1 MKLFVGIDGGGT
13 KTEICVIN
21 AAGLELTRLS
31 GGPSNPQAI
40 GFDDAVREL
49 TQLLNQALSSIR
61 EDDGGTGTPG
71 PERSEELG
79 GLDKREVLGECEKLD
94 KLGAPGQRWELG
106 LCLGMA
112 GVDTHEDRE
121 RVTFAIRSY
130 FEQTGVEAK
139 LLVTN
144 DAEIALMATL
154 DRSFGVLAIAG
165 TGSIV
170 FGRTPDGDCYRVG
183 GWGHLLGDEGSG
195 YRIGLDTLHAVMRSY
210 DGIDPPTAM
219 TPMIEQAYGWER
231 IVELR
236 RYIYQ
241 PHIKKQDVAAFA
253 RYAIEA
259 AAAGDPPARR
269 LIERSAAAWQSK
281 RPRLCASTLGS
292 CRRTWC
298 SAARSFG
305 TASCTGRRFA
315 SGWRP
320 LGRICGCTKRGKRPP
335 MAPPGWRCN
344 SCQASEHSPLQPT
357 GATAAAGATAIDTAA

>member
-1 MKLFVGIDGGGT
+1 MFVKLFVGIDGGGT

-144 DAEIALMATL
+144 DAEIVLMATL

-269 LIERSAAAWQSK
+269 LIERSAAALAEQTSALVRKHAWFAQADLVLSGSVFRYSELYRK
-281 RPRLCASTLGS
+281 TFRERLEAAWPDLRLHEARQAPAYG
-292 CRRTWC
+292 
-298 SAARSFG
+298 AARL
-305 TASCTGRRFA
+305 A
-315 SGWRP
+315 
-320 LGRICGCTKRGKRPP
+320 LQLL
-335 MAPPGWRCN
+335 PG
-344 SCQASEHSPLQPT
+344 E
-357 GATAAAGATAIDTAA
+357 